1 MDFDY
6 TDEQRQLRDTLQRY
20 IAKQYTF
27 EARRKLAQTEAGFS
41 REHWQA
47 FADLG
52 LLALTLPEAH
62 GGLGGNA
69 IDTMVAMEA
78 LAPALVLE
86 PYLATAVICG
96 GLIAD
101 AGSDAQKD
109 ALLSALGA
117 GELLSAFAH
126 YEPGTRYELNHVATT
141 AKVDGDGYI
150 LNGAKTVVS
159 AGDQADRL
167 IVSARTAGGIRDNT
181 GISLFVVDRAASGI
195 GVHGYPT
202 QDGTRAA
209 GITLTGVRVGADA
222 RLGGA
227 GNALPLIEHAIDR
240 GIAALCG
247 EAVGLMAALN
257 AATLEYL
264 KTREQFGGPIGRF
277 QALQHRMVDMFI
289 AAEEARSMAILASV
303 GVQSADPAERR
314 RTVSMAK
321 ARIGQSSR
329 FVGQQAVQLHGGMGV
344 TDDLVVSHW
353 FKRLTTIDL
362 LFGDADHHLGLVS
375 DAYVS

>member
-1 MDFDY
+1 M
-6 TDEQRQLRDTLQRY
+6 
-20 IAKQYTF
+20 
-27 EARRKLAQTEAGFS
+27 
-41 REHWQA
+41 
-47 FADLG
+47 
-52 LLALTLPEAH
+52 
-62 GGLGGNA
+62 
-69 IDTMVAMEA
+69 
-78 LAPALVLE
+78 AP
-86 PYLATAVICG
+86 
-96 GLIAD
+96 
-101 AGSDAQKD
+101 S
-109 ALLSALGA
+109 
-117 GELLSAFAH
+117 
-126 YEPGTRYELNHVATT
+126 
-141 AKVDGDGYI
+141 
-150 LNGAKTVVS
+150 
-159 AGDQADRL
+159 
-167 IVSARTAGGIRDNT
+167 
-181 GISLFVVDRAASGI
+181 
-195 GVHGYPT
+195 
-202 QDGTRAA
+202 
-209 GITLTGVRVGADA
+209 A
-222 RLGGA
+222 RLGEA
-227 GNALPLIEHAIDR
+227 GRALPAIEHAIDR

-247 EAVGLMAALN
+247 EAVGIMAALN

-375 DAYVS
+375 DAYLT

>member
-1 MDFDY
+1 
-6 TDEQRQLRDTLQRY
+6 
-20 IAKQYTF
+20 
-27 EARRKLAQTEAGFS
+27 
-41 REHWQA
+41 
-47 FADLG
+47 
-52 LLALTLPEAH
+52 
-62 GGLGGNA
+62 
-69 IDTMVAMEA
+69 MV
-78 LAPALVLE
+78 
-86 PYLATAVICG
+86 
-96 GLIAD
+96 
-101 AGSDAQKD
+101 
-109 ALLSALGA
+109 
-117 GELLSAFAH
+117 F
-126 YEPGTRYELNHVATT
+126 
-141 AKVDGDGYI
+141 
-150 LNGAKTVVS
+150 

-195 GVHGYPT
+195 GVRGYPT

-257 AATLEYL
+257 AADP
-264 KTREQFGGPIGRF
+264 RVPQDARAVRRPDGRF

-303 GVQSADPAERR
+303 GVQSADPAECR

-329 FVGQQAVQLHGGMGV
+329 FVGQQAVQLHGGMGM